1 MEPEPEPEPE
11 PQPQPQPQPQPEPE
25 PEPEQEREPEADD
38 RSWEDGYDDEDD
50 GVAAD
55 AEYEDDDDV
64 DYDDDD
70 DDDDDYEGGAAAA
83 DQEGGRAV
91 EDTWSSDSGTERS
104 DFDGDSGAVDAAE
117 RSSDRWSRHAADGPE
132 PPASLCCPITLTLLS
147 DPVTTADGHTYERS
161 ALTEWF
167 DRGHRSSPVTRKR
180 LTSREMHTNFLA
192 RQAVDT
198 YQQKITG
205 TDSPAK
211 PSPPSR
217 GETLACV
224 DRFEDERS
232 VDTDEIRRRNR
243 RTRRAAAWDEQINH
257 IENWIATVDPASGQT
272 YYYNRLTRVTQW
284 EDPAL
289 DHTGKVGS
297 AVSAEAMSTTT
308 RPVAATHPGMAA
320 FPGMK
325 PAENERHGAVAG
337 KGRAYGLCVWFSA
350 VILVRGDSIHCSLD
364 LAVYASR

>member
-1 MEPEPEPEPE
+1 MEPELEPEPEPEPE
-11 PQPQPQPQPQPEPE
+11 
-25 PEPEQEREPEADD
+25 ADD
-38 RSWEDGYDDEDD
+38 GSSEDGYGDEDA

-55 AEYEDDDDV
+55 VEYEDDDEADV
-64 DYDDDD
+64 DYDDYGDYDD
-70 DDDDDYEGGAAAA
+70 GAAAA
-83 DQEGGRAV
+83 GQEHGHAI
-91 EDTWSSDSGTERS
+91 EDTWSSDSGAERS
-104 DFDGDSGAVDAAE
+104 DFDGDAVAGDYGAEGAAE
-117 RSSDRWSRHAADGPE
+117 IASERWSRHTADGPE
-132 PPASLCCPITLTLLS
+132 PPASLCCPITLALFS
-147 DPVTTADGHTYERS
+147 DPVTTADGHTYERR

-167 DRGHRSSPVTRKR
+167 DRGHRSSPVTRKH
-180 LTSREMHTNFLA
+180 LASRDMHTNFLA

-198 YQQKITG
+198 YQQKVTG

-211 PSPPSR
+211 PRPPSR
-217 GETLACV
+217 GEVLACV
-224 DRFEDERS
+224 DRVEDERS
-232 VDTDEIRRRNR
+232 IDTDEIRRRNR

-297 AVSAEAMSTTT
+297 AVSGEGVSTAA

-325 PAENERHGAVAG
+325 PAENERHGAAAG
-337 KGRAYGLCVWFSA
+337 KGRAYGVCVWLSA
-350 VILVRGDSIHCSLD
+350 VILVRGDSIRCSLT
-364 LAVYASR
+364 LAVCARV